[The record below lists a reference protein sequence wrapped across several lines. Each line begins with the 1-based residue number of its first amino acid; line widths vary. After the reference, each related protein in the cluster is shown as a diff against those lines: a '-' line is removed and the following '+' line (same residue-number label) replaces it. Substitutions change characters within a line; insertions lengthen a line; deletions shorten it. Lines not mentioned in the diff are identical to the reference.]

1 MEALLRYLFL
11 FEFGVGTVTII
22 GIGVTALL
30 ERWNDLPRWALRL
43 RGVLTA
49 IF

>member
-1 MEALLRYLFL
+1 METLLRYVFL
-11 FEFGVGTVTII
+11 FEFGVGALTII

-30 ERWNDLPRWALRL
+30 ERFEDLPRWALRL

>member
-1 MEALLRYLFL
+1 METLLRYLFL
-11 FEFGVGTVTII
+11 FEFAFGAATVM

-30 ERWNDLPRWALRL
+30 ERLENLPRWALRI